1 MRKLLGVFFFT
12 MKQNTFLPIKVSKS
26 SLDNSKLKFHLESF
40 QNLIKSLESQ
50 QLKPETVAYINTE
63 IERVNMEFKNEK
75 RLKRQ
80 LVKAK
85 SDLLIF
91 LKENENLVAN
101 NHYRRL
107 WMVVGLSVFGVPIGV
122 NIGLLAGNTALL
134 GVGLPLGMFAGM
146 LLGKHLDKKAAE
158 ENRQLDFTR

>member
-1 MRKLLGVFFFT
+1 
-12 MKQNTFLPIKVSKS
+12 MKRNTFSLIKVSES
-26 SLDNSKLKFHLESF
+26 RLDNSWLKFHLESF
-40 QNLIKSLESQ
+40 QNLIKSLESE

-75 RLKRQ
+75 RFKKQ

-91 LKENENLVAN
+91 LEKNENLVAK

-107 WMVVGLSVFGVPIGV
+107 WMVVGLSAFGMPIGII
-122 NIGLLAGNTALL
+122 IGLLVGNIALL
-134 GVGLPLGMFAGM
+134 GVGLPLGMVAGTI
-146 LLGKHLDKKAAE
+146 LGTRLDKKAAA